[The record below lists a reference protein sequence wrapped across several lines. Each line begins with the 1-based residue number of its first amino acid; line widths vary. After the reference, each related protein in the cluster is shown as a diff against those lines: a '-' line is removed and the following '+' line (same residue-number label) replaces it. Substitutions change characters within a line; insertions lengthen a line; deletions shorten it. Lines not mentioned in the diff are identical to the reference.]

1 MQEGISGKIA
11 HFFINSKLTILL
23 MVALMIIG
31 VYSSFLIPRE
41 EEPQINVPMADV
53 MVGYPGASPTE
64 VESRVAKPLEKI
76 ISNIK
81 GVEHVHT
88 MAMNGQAM
96 LIVQFYVGQDV
107 ERSYVKLY
115 DELAKHEDM
124 FPKGVYK
131 PIVKTRSIDDVP
143 MLGLTL
149 WSETQDDFQLR
160 QIAEEVTSEIEK
172 VKDVA
177 ITKEIGGSNR
187 ELKVILDKD
196 KMAENGVDA
205 LGIMQMIQAN
215 NGSSQSG
222 SFVQNDQEY
231 LVTTGQFLSNAED
244 VENLVVGVNKNLP
257 VYLKQVA
264 KVQDGPSTARSYVS
278 FGYGKANEKFK
289 TAKSEYPAVTI
300 SIGKVKGADAM
311 KISEKIIDKVAHLK
325 KNLIP
330 DDVHV
335 EVTRNYGETA
345 SHKVG
350 ELLLHLG
357 IAIIAVTILVILAM
371 GWRGGL
377 VVFFSVPLTF
387 ALTLFAYYLLGY
399 TLNRI
404 TLFALVFVV
413 GIVVDD
419 SIIIAEN
426 MHRHFKMKR
435 LPFKQAAIYAIN
447 EVGNPTILA
456 TFTVIAAILPMAF
469 VSGMMGPY
477 MSPMPIGASIA
488 MLLSLFVALT
498 VTPYLGYHLLQET
511 HNKESLSS
519 TKIKKWVPDDQNL
532 NNISEEKDEQQHKH
546 EEGMETSFIYK
557 IYNKLERPLLE
568 SSSKR
573 RILLAVTVVLLFG
586 SVLMFFTKS
595 VVVKMLPFDDKNE
608 FQVVIDMPE
617 GTTLERTTAVTK
629 EIAQYLSTKPE
640 VVNYQNYI
648 GTSAPITFNGLV
660 RHYDMRGGSNMA
672 DIQVNLLQK
681 EDRDLQSHDIAKAM
695 RPDIQKIAK
704 KYGANV
710 KIIEVPPGP
719 PVLSTLVAEIY
730 GPNYKEQIKVANQ
743 VKTILQNTSDIVDI
757 DWMVEDNQTEYKL
770 EVDKEKAMLNGIAP
784 QQVVGNLTYL
794 LKEYP
799 VSNLYDENSYD
810 NVGIVLSL
818 DDKDKTSLQDIQSLK
833 IKGSQGN
840 MIPVSDLVKVVRD
853 TLQKTIYR
861 KDQKRV
867 VYVTADMAGA
877 LESPVYAILGMNE
890 KLAKMNVPK
899 GYKVNELYME
909 QPTDESDFTV
919 KWDGEW
925 QITLEVFR
933 DLGVAFLVVIV
944 IIYMLIV
951 GWFQNF
957 KTPMVMM
964 LAIPLSLIGI
974 VFGHWL
980 LSAYFTATSFIGMIA
995 LAGVMVR
1002 NSVLLIDFIE
1012 IRLNEGIPLKQAIIE
1027 AGAVRTTPILLTT
1040 GAVVIG
1046 ASIILFDP
1054 IFQGLAISLVFGAV
1068 VSTVLTLLVVPVI
1081 YYITERKKWEK

>member
-131 PIVKTRSIDDVP
+131 PMVKTRSIDDVP

-231 LVTTGQFLSNAED
+231 LVTTGQFLSNSED
-244 VENLVVGVNKNLP
+244 IENLVVGVNKNMP

-264 KVQDGPSTARSYVS
+264 TVQDGPSTARSYVS

-311 KISEKIIDKVAHLK
+311 KISAKIIDKVEHLK

-498 VTPYLGYHLLQET
+498 VTPYLGYHLLQE
-511 HNKESLSS
+511 KE
-519 TKIKKWVPDDQNL
+519 
-532 NNISEEKDEQQHKH
+532 EQEHKH

-595 VVVKMLPFDDKNE
+595 VVVKMLPFDNKNE

-672 DIQVNLLQK
+672 DIQVNLLHK
-681 EDRDLQSHDIAKAM
+681 EDRDLQSHDIAKEM

-730 GPNYKEQIKVANQ
+730 GPDYKEQIKVANQ
-743 VKTILQNTSDIVDI
+743 VKTILENTTDIVDI

-799 VSNLYDENSYD
+799 VSNLYDENSND

-818 DDKDKTSLQDIQSLK
+818 DDKDKTSLQDIQNLK

-840 MIPVSDLVKVVRD
+840 MIPVSDLVKVVQD

-899 GYKVNELYME
+899 GYKVNELYIE

-1012 IRLNEGIPLKQAIIE
+1012 IRLNEGVPLKQAIIE

-1068 VSTVLTLLVVPVI
+1068 VSTVLTLLVVPII
-1081 YYITERKKWEK
+1081 YYITERKKWETTTDSSDEENNI

>member
-23 MVALMIIG
+23 MAGLMIIG
-31 VYSSFLIPRE
+31 IYSSFLIPRE
-41 EEPQINVPMADV
+41 EEPQINVPMADIL
-53 MVGYPGASPTE
+53 VGYPGAGPTE
-64 VESRVAKPLEKI
+64 IESRVVKPLEKI
-76 ISNIK
+76 IANIK
-81 GVEHVHT
+81 GVEHIHS
-88 MAMNGQAM
+88 MAMNGRAM

-115 DELAKHEDM
+115 DELAKHENM
-124 FPKGVYK
+124 FPPGVYK
-131 PIVKTRSIDDVP
+131 PVVKTRSIDDVP

-149 WSETQDDFQLR
+149 WSENLDDFQLR
-160 QIAEEVTSEIEK
+160 QLAEEVTSEIEK

-177 ITKEIGGSNR
+177 ITKEIGGRNR
-187 ELKVILDKD
+187 EVKVVLDKD
-196 KMAENGVDA
+196 KMAGNGIDA
-205 LGIMQMIQAN
+205 MGIFQMIQAN
-215 NGSSQSG
+215 NSSSQSG
-222 SFVQNDQEY
+222 SFVNHDKEY
-231 LVTTGQFLSNAED
+231 LVTTGQFLKTPED
-244 VENLVVGVNKNLP
+244 VGRLVVGVNADLP
-257 VYLKQVA
+257 VYLNQVA
-264 KVQDGPSTARSYVS
+264 KVQDGPATPTSYVS
-278 FGYGKANEKFK
+278 FGYGKASQKSK
-289 TAKSEYPAVTI
+289 TAPSEYPAVTI

-311 KISEKIIDKVAHLK
+311 KISEKILERVEHLQQT
-325 KNLIP
+325 LIP

-345 SHKVG
+345 SDKVG

-357 IAIIAVTILVILAM
+357 IAIIAVTFLVILAM

-498 VTPYLGYHLLQET
+498 VTPYLGYHLLQE
-511 HNKESLSS
+511 
-519 TKIKKWVPDDQNL
+519 
-532 NNISEEKDEQQHKH
+532 KDAQEHKRQQ
-546 EEGMETSFIYK
+546 GLETSRIYK
-557 IYNKLERPLLE
+557 IYNMLERPLLE
-568 SSSKR
+568 SSRKR
-573 RILLAVTVVLLFG
+573 RVLVGITALLLMG
-586 SVLMFFTKS
+586 SVTLFFTKS
-595 VVVKMLPFDDKNE
+595 VVVKMLPFDNKNE
-608 FQVVIDMPE
+608 FQIVIDMPE
-617 GTTLERTTAVTK
+617 GTTLERTAAVTR
-629 EIAQYLSTKPE
+629 EIAQYLSVVPE

-660 RHYDMRGGSNMA
+660 RHYDLRGGSNMA
-672 DIQVNLLQK
+672 DIQVNLLHK
-681 EDRDLQSHDIAKAM
+681 DDREMQSHAIAGKV
-695 RPDIQKIAK
+695 RPEIQKIAK

-710 KIIEVPPGP
+710 KVIEVPPGP
-719 PVLSTLVAEIY
+719 PVFSTLVAEIY
-730 GPNYKEQIKVANQ
+730 GPDYEGQIKVAAQ
-743 VKTILQNTSDIVDI
+743 VKEILETTPDIVDT
-757 DWMVEDNQTEYKL
+757 DWMAEDDQIEYKL
-770 EVDKEKAMLNGIAP
+770 EVDKEKAMLSGIAP
-784 QQVVGNLTYL
+784 QQIVGNLTYVI
-794 LKEYP
+794 KEYP
-799 VSNLYDENSYD
+799 VSNLYVENSNG

-818 DDKDKTSLQDIQSLK
+818 DDKDKTSLQDIESLK
-833 IKGSQGN
+833 IKGNRGN
-840 MIPVSDLVKVVRD
+840 LVAVSDLVTVVAD
-853 TLQKTIYR
+853 TLQKTVYR

-890 KLAKMNVPK
+890 RLRKMELPK
-899 GYKVNELYME
+899 GYKINELYMQ
-909 QPTDESDFTV
+909 QPADEGDYTV

-933 DLGVAFLVVIV
+933 DLGIAFMVVIV

-964 LAIPLSLIGI
+964 MAIPLSLIGI
-974 VFGHWL
+974 VLGHWL
-980 LSAYFTATSFIGMIA
+980 LGAFFTATSFIGMIA

-1012 IRLNEGIPLKQAIIE
+1012 IRLKEGIALKQAIIE

-1054 IFQGLAISLVFGAV
+1054 IFQGLAISLVFGAI
-1068 VSTVLTLLVVPVI
+1068 VSTILTLLVVPII

>member
-1 MQEGISGKIA
+1 MKEGISGKIA
-11 HFFINSKLTILL
+11 HFFIHSKLTVLL

-53 MVGYPGASPTE
+53 MVGYPGASSAE
-64 VESRVAKPLEKI
+64 VESRVIKPLEKI
-76 ISNIK
+76 IGNIK
-81 GVEHVHT
+81 GVEHIHS
-88 MAMNGQAM
+88 MAMNGQGM
-96 LIVQFYVGQDV
+96 IIVQFYVGQDI

-115 DELAKHEDM
+115 DELMKHEHE
-124 FPKGVYK
+124 FPQGVYK

-149 WSETQDDFQLR
+149 WSEKYNDFELR
-160 QIAEEVTSEIEK
+160 QIAEELTSEIEK

-177 ITKEIGGSNR
+177 ITKEIGGRNR
-187 ELKVILDKD
+187 EVKVVLDKD
-196 KMAENGVDA
+196 KMAETGVDP
-205 LGIMQMIQAN
+205 LNIMQMIQAN

-222 SFVQNDQEY
+222 AVVHGDQEY
-231 LVTTGQFLSNAED
+231 LVTTGQFLQTAED
-244 VENLVVGVNKNLP
+244 IEDLVVGVHQNMP

-264 KVQDGPSTARSYVS
+264 TVADGPSTPRSYVS
-278 FGYGKANEKFK
+278 FGYGKANENVK
-289 TAKSEYPAVTI
+289 ANPSDYPAVTI
-300 SIGKVKGADAM
+300 SVAKVKGADAM
-311 KISEKIIDKVAHLK
+311 KISEKIIAKVDALK
-325 KNLIP
+325 KTIIP
-330 DDVHV
+330 NDVHV

-350 ELLLHLG
+350 ELLMHLG
-357 IAIIAVTILVILAM
+357 IAIIAVTVLVMLAM

-377 VVFFSVPLTF
+377 VVFLSVPLTF
-387 ALTLFAYYLLGY
+387 ALTLFSYYLLGY

-435 LPFKQAAIYAIN
+435 LPFKQAAIFAIN

-498 VTPYLGYHLLQET
+498 ITPYLGYHFLQE
-511 HNKESLSS
+511 KEE
-519 TKIKKWVPDDQNL
+519 N
-532 NNISEEKDEQQHKH
+532 EHKA
-546 EEGMETSFIYK
+546 EEGLETSWIYK
-557 IYNKLERPLLE
+557 VYNKFERPFLE
-568 SSSKR
+568 SSKKR
-573 RILLAVTVVLLFG
+573 RWMLGITVLLLLG
-586 SVLMFFTKS
+586 SVTMFFTKS
-595 VVVKMLPFDDKNE
+595 VAVKMLPFDNKNE

-617 GTTLERTTAVTK
+617 GTTLERTAAVTQ
-629 EIAQYLSTKPE
+629 EIAQYLSTVPE

-672 DIQVNLLQK
+672 DIQVNLLHK
-681 EDRDLQSHDIAKAM
+681 EDRDPQSHDIAKRV
-695 RPDIQKIAK
+695 RPEILKIAK
-704 KYGANV
+704 RFGANV
-710 KIIEVPPGP
+710 KVIEVPPGP

-743 VKTILQNTSDIVDI
+743 VKTILHQTPDIVDI
-757 DWMVEDNQTEYKL
+757 DWMVEEPQTEYHL

-784 QQVVGNLTYL
+784 QQIVGNLTYL

-799 VSNLYDENSYD
+799 VSNLYDETSND
-810 NVGIVLSL
+810 NVGIVMAL
-818 DDKDKTSLQDIQSLK
+818 DDKDKTSLEDVGALK
-833 IKGSQGN
+833 IKGSRGN
-840 MIPVSDLVKVVRD
+840 VVPVSDLIQIKKD

-890 KLAKMNVPK
+890 KLQKIKLPA
-899 GYKVNELYME
+899 GYAVSDLYMG
-909 QPTDESDFTV
+909 QPEDESNFTV

-933 DLGVAFLVVIV
+933 DLGAAFLVVII

-957 KTPMVMM
+957 KTPIVMM
-964 LAIPLSLIGI
+964 LAIPLSLVGI
-974 VFGHWL
+974 VLGHWL
-980 LSAYFTATSFIGMIA
+980 LGAFFTATSFIGMIA

-1012 IRLNEGIPLKQAIIE
+1012 IRLNEGIPLKQAIID

-1054 IFQGLAISLVFGAV
+1054 IFQGLAISLVAGAI
-1068 VSTVLTLLVVPVI
+1068 VSTLLTLIVVPLI
-1081 YYITERKKWEK
+1081 YYITERKKWETK

>member
-11 HFFINSKLTILL
+11 QAFMNSKLTILL
-23 MVALMIIG
+23 MIGLMIIG

-41 EEPQINVPMADV
+41 EEPQINVPMADI
-53 MVGYPGASPTE
+53 MVGYPGASPKE

-115 DELAKHEDM
+115 DELAKHENM
-124 FPKGVYK
+124 FPQGVYK
-131 PIVKTRSIDDVP
+131 PMVKTRSIDDVP
-143 MLGLTL
+143 MLGITI
-149 WSETQDDFQLR
+149 WSEKQDDYQLR

-177 ITKEIGGSNR
+177 ITKEIGGNNR

-196 KMAENGVDA
+196 RMSENGVDA

-222 SFVQNDQEY
+222 SFVENDEEF

-244 VENLVVGVNKNLP
+244 VENLVVGVNKNMP

-264 KVQDGPSTARSYVS
+264 AITDGPSTPRSYVS
-278 FGYGKANEKFK
+278 FGYGKANEQFK

-300 SIGKVKGADAM
+300 SVGKVKGADAM
-311 KISEKIIDKVAHLK
+311 KISDKILTKVEQLK
-325 KNLIP
+325 KTIIP

-357 IAIIAVTILVILAM
+357 IAIIAVTVLVILAM

-498 VTPYLGYHLLQET
+498 VTPYLGYHLLQE
-511 HNKESLSS
+511 KE
-519 TKIKKWVPDDQNL
+519 
-532 NNISEEKDEQQHKH
+532 EQAHKH
-546 EEGMETSFIYK
+546 AEGLETNLIYK
-557 IYNKLERPLLE
+557 IYSKIERPFLDN
-568 SSSKR
+568 SFKR
-573 RILLAVTVVLLFG
+573 RLLLAGTVVLLMG
-586 SVLMFFTKS
+586 SILMFFTKS
-595 VVVKMLPFDDKNE
+595 VVVKMLPFDNKNE

-617 GTTLERTTAVTK
+617 GSTLERTSAVTR
-629 EIAQYLSTKPE
+629 EIAQYVSTQPE
-640 VVNYQNYI
+640 VVNYQNYV

-672 DIQVNLLQK
+672 DIQVNLLHK

-695 RPDIQKIAK
+695 RPEIQKIAK

-710 KIIEVPPGP
+710 KLIEVPPGP

-730 GPNYKEQIKVANQ
+730 GPDYEEQIKVAQQ
-743 VKTILQNTSDIVDI
+743 VQTILQNTTDIVDI
-757 DWMVEDNQTEYKL
+757 DWMVEDHQTEFRL

-799 VSNLYDENSYD
+799 VSNLYDENSND
-810 NVGIVLSL
+810 NVSIVLSL
-818 DDKDKTSLQDIQSLK
+818 DDKDKTSLQDIQNLK
-833 IKGSQGN
+833 IKGNQGN
-840 MIPVSDLVKVVRD
+840 MIPISDLVKVRKD

-867 VYVTADMAGA
+867 VYVTADMAGT

-890 KLAKMNVPK
+890 KLSKMKIPK
-899 GYKVNELYME
+899 GYKINELYME
-909 QPTDESDFTV
+909 QPTDESDYTV

-933 DLGVAFLVVIV
+933 DLGVAFMVVIV

-957 KTPMVMM
+957 KTPIVMM

-974 VFGHWL
+974 VLGHWML
-980 LSAYFTATSFIGMIA
+980 NAYFTATSFIGMIA

-1012 IRLNEGIPLKQAIIE
+1012 IRLNEGVALKQAIIE

-1054 IFQGLAISLVFGAV
+1054 IFQGLAISLVAGAI
-1068 VSTVLTLLVVPVI
+1068 VSTVLTLIVVPLI
-1081 YYITERKKWEK
+1081 YYITERKKWETNSLSEKEESGAANQ